1 MIKCGGRRPDER
13 RSDDRTMYRRTDG
26 ARPRSSTLPRAVR
39 AAAAQR
45 PKQQQ
50 LLCLLMWWVFSFGD
64 FSYAAII
71 HTRAGRQPDQ
81 RRIMD

>member
-45 PKQQQ
+45 Q
-50 LLCLLMWWVFSFGD
+50 
-64 FSYAAII
+64 AA
-71 HTRAGRQPDQ
+71 AAVVPFDVVGV
-81 RRIMD
+81 